1 MDFKGYRGSGTLKRS
16 NVPIQWTPELVKQY
30 MVCEQDPIYF
40 AENFMKIVNVDQGLI
55 TIPLYDY
62 QKEIVLTVKDNRYT
76 VAECARQSGKTTA
89 ITVLVLWYIIFN
101 PNKDR
106 KSTRLN
112 SSHMSESRMPSSA

>member
-16 NVPIQWTPELVKQY
+16 NVSIQWTPELVKQY
-30 MVCEQDPIYF
+30 MICENDPIYF

-89 ITVLVLWYIIFN
+89 ITVRSEEHTSELQ
-101 PNKDR
+101 
-106 KSTRLN
+106 
-112 SSHMSESRMPSSA
+112 SH